1 MQQQI
6 AELKPFSHEELF
18 YVLETCAEILA
29 IAYQDT
35 LDKQLDWASQ
45 QAFRA
50 REYVLYEIQK
60 QHGLRV
66 IH

>member
-35 LDKQLDWASQ
+35 LDKQLD
-45 QAFRA
+45 
-50 REYVLYEIQK
+50 L
-60 QHGLRV
+60 GLSTGVSSTRV
-66 IH
+66 CVV